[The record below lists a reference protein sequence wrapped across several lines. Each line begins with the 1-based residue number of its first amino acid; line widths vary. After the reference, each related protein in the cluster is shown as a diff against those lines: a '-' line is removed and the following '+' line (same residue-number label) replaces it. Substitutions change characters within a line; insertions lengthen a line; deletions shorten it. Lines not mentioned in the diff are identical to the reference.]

1 MTAVGA
7 AELLFHLGLA
17 GAFLALL
24 SSTLELWRGA
34 PQLDAPRARG
44 LLPQVRVRVRVRVR
58 FRVRVRVRVRVGV
71 GVKGEGEG

>member
-1 MTAVGA
+1 MGA

-24 SSTLELWRGA
+24 GSTLELWRGA

-44 LLPQVRVRVRVRVR
+44 LLPQVR
-58 FRVRVRVRVRVGV
+58 
-71 GVKGEGEG
+71 KYIYIYI

>member
-24 SSTLELWRGA
+24 GSTLELWRGA

-44 LLPQVRVRVRVRVR
+44 LLPQV
-58 FRVRVRVRVRVGV
+58 G
-71 GVKGEGEG
+71 KYIHIYIYI

>member
-24 SSTLELWRGA
+24 GSTLELWRGA

-44 LLPQVRVRVRVRVR
+44 LLPQV
-58 FRVRVRVRVRVGV
+58 GKYIYM
-71 GVKGEGEG
+71 KGGSPTTTQKP